1 MNFNSVLFCRQMVAR
16 TVLDTLRQVS
26 EVSND
31 IEAVFAIVA
40 RLAQDVGESTFP
52 TKHSETKV

>member
-1 MNFNSVLFCRQMVAR
+1 MVAR

-26 EVSND
+26 DVSND

-40 RLAQDVGESTFP
+40 RLAQDVGEHNHMS
-52 TKHSETKV
+52 H

>member
-1 MNFNSVLFCRQMVAR
+1 MVAR

-26 EVSND
+26 DVSTD

-40 RLAQDVGESTFP
+40 RLAQDVG
-52 TKHSETKV
+52 KLHIHICY